1 MTTGRRNI
9 KCVVVGDGAV
19 GKTCLLTSFVHN
31 TFPEDY
37 VPTIFDNTSLDTT
50 VDNVDV
56 VLALWDTAGQ
66 EDYDRLRPLSY
77 PGADVFLLCF
87 ALNHK
92 TSADNIKAK
101 WQPELHFHCP
111 RAPIVLVGTK
121 LDIRQNKDKHPDTKQ
136 VISKSDGTKMARA
149 IKAFRYLECSSLTQ
163 EGLKEVFEEVVR
175 AGLGHKPPVKRKSPG
190 CSLL

>member
-1 MTTGRRNI
+1 MTDRKRNI

-19 GKTCLLTSFVHN
+19 GKTCLLTSYVHN

-37 VPTIFDNTSLDTT
+37 VPTIFDNTSIDVT
-50 VDNVDV
+50 VDNTDV
-56 VLALWDTAGQ
+56 MLALWDTAGQ

-92 TSADNIKAK
+92 TSAYNIKAK
-101 WQPELHFHCP
+101 WQPELHYHCP
-111 RAPIVLVGTK
+111 HAPIVLVGTK
-121 LDIRQNKDKHPDTKQ
+121 LDIRQNKDKHPDAKQ
-136 VISKSDGTKMARA
+136 VISRSEGIKMAKT
-149 IKAFRYLECSSLTQ
+149 IKAFEYLECSSMTQ
-163 EGLKEVFEEVVR
+163 EGLKDVFDLVVR
-175 AGLGHKPPVKRKSPG
+175 AALGRKLASKHKRPD